1 MYIFFNGPFLG
12 TPSRGCRGYLFWV
25 LFYLGRYYFS
35 GMLASYS
42 YRSYNESIMSLIH
55 SILSTPERGH
65 KVIAFTLFVL
75 FRYLSF
81 SHMPFASL
89 SKSIGTIQSGTYQ
102 VGVWSQE
109 FWENIIFK
117 E

>member
-1 MYIFFNGPFLG
+1 MGI
-12 TPSRGCRGYLFWV
+12 V
-25 LFYLGRYYFS
+25 LFGYYFS

-65 KVIAFTLFVL
+65 EVIAFTLFVL

-81 SHMPFASL
+81 SHMPFSSL

>member
-1 MYIFFNGPFLG
+1 MGI
-12 TPSRGCRGYLFWV
+12 V
-25 LFYLGRYYFS
+25 LFGYYFS

-42 YRSYNESIMSLIH
+42 YRSYNESIMSSIH

-81 SHMPFASL
+81 SHMPFSSL
-89 SKSIGTIQSGTYQ
+89 SKSIGTIQLGTYLP
-102 VGVWSQE
+102 GVWSQE
-109 FWENIIFK
+109 FGKISYLKNKKIPNNNKVIIKQATSFFPQ